1 MSTGSFERP
10 FDIEGFP
17 PEKRKKLDLIR
28 ELARNIS
35 LENVEE
41 FDRLMNEEY
50 ILIKQ
55 ESERQALEFPPN
67 PPNEKCHFALI
78 TGILTNRETEKNI
91 TRFLPFF
98 QVGIENVY
106 IWDQTKN
113 NIAVFVVDVNYS
125 LIPVTYWKNLASIIE
140 ITYAISTSFE
150 NVIECSYDW
159 IYNFDSNLPIAD
171 NKFLYQENFER
182 LSGVIL
188 NYDFF
193 VRHSP
198 IMELLIR
205 DECFYVMCANLL
217 ASFNNHRFC
226 VQCAFTPIEYQT
238 HANHEIPVW
247 EVAQAI
253 PRMEVAI
260 VQATRSVESAL
271 GKPGKK
277 DISKKTNRITERW
290 KSKIDIDPN
299 SIYSIA
305 GKPFLEYY
313 YDLFDARNNAAH
325 SLGQFPYK
333 TSRQIT
339 IEAQCFAWLIVINYL
354 NKNKLSLDEAK
365 ERLLFNQSRQS

>member
-17 PEKRKKLDLIR
+17 PDTRKKIDLIR
-28 ELARNIS
+28 ELASNIS
-35 LENVEE
+35 HENVEE

-50 ILIKQ
+50 LLIKK

-67 PPNEKCHFALI
+67 PPNEKCHFAII
-78 TGILTNRETEKNI
+78 TGILTNKETEKNV
-91 TRFLPFF
+91 TRFLQFF
-98 QVGIENVY
+98 RVGIENVY

-125 LIPVTYWKNLASIIE
+125 LIPATYWKNLASIIE

-150 NVIECSYDW
+150 NVIECNYDW

-182 LSGVIL
+182 LSGVML

-226 VQCAFTPIEYQT
+226 VQCAFTPTEYQT
-238 HANHEIPVW
+238 HPNHEIPVW

-260 VQATRSVESAL
+260 VQATRSVEAAL
-271 GKPGKK
+271 GKPGKRDK
-277 DISKKTNRITERW
+277 QNNCVRTISRW
-290 KSKIDIDPN
+290 KSKTDIDPKEL
-299 SIYSIA
+299 YKIA
-305 GKPFLEYY
+305 NKPFLEYY
-313 YDLFDARNNAAH
+313 YDLFDIRDNAAH
-325 SLGQFPYK
+325 SLGQFPYE
-333 TSRQIT
+333 TSRKLT
-339 IEAQCFAWLIVINYL
+339 IEAQCFAWLIVTEYL
-354 NKNKLSLDEAK
+354 HKNKLSIEQAK
-365 ERLLFNQSRQS
+365 KILSFTD